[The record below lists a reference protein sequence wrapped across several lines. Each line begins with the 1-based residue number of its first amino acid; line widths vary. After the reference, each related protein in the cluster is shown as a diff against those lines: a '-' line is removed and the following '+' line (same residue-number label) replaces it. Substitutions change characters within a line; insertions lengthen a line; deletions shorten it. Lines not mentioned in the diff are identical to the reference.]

1 MNLCDTCIH
10 KNPCPMSFNDD
21 ISYCE
26 HYEDKRLYV
35 RFDDK
40 EQIDKIIEVMKNG

>member
-10 KNPCPMSFNDD
+10 KNPCPMGFNDD

-26 HYEDKRLYV
+26 HYEDKGLKSKITERLLE
-35 RFDDK
+35 DMGN
-40 EQIDKIIEVMKNG
+40 E